1 MAFIIR
7 NSKRKPWDF
16 LDDWQQ
22 SDRGY
27 DPYELEGINLKMQAM
42 YPGPYKVVKKTSE
55 YGRFTYYEMEFN
67 SGPEETMF
75 KLKWA

>member
-1 MAFIIR
+1 
-7 NSKRKPWDF
+7 
-16 LDDWQQ
+16 
-22 SDRGY
+22 
-27 DPYELEGINLKMQAM
+27 MQAM

-55 YGRFTYYEMEFN
+55 YGRYTYYEMEFK